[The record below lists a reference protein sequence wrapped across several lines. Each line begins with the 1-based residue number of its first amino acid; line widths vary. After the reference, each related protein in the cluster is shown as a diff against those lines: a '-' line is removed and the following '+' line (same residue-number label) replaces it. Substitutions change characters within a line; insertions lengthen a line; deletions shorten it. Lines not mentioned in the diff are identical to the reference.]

1 MATCLSG
8 PVPARLVADEH
19 AGRPRLEALADLAGC
34 GEELAQSGKPAR
46 RLQCYQVV
54 FLLTGR
60 GGGGEGG
67 RGEGGRGEGGRG
79 EGGLPVEAVDFLR
92 SIVLQWRWL
101 R

>member
-67 RGEGGRGEGGRG
+67 RGEGG
-79 EGGLPVEAVDFLR
+79 LPVEAVDFLR